1 MTDHHH
7 EPDLTIASLW
17 NIFPEDGLGPAPHGR
32 AVAGED
38 LPGPH
43 RRLLIHKRH
52 MTVILREHHDA
63 DVDLHVLARRH
74 DGDLYARRLILTVS
88 GTDLPVLFGIMRIHL
103 ENAPAA
109 AREEILAEETPLGA
123 ILIGHGVLRRLEP
136 VKFLEITPTAPMARL
151 LRVSTLRPLYG
162 RLAQIHC
169 GGERA
174 VDLLEVV
181 AP

>member
-7 EPDLTIASLW
+7 PPDLTLTALW
-17 NIFPEDGLGPAPHGR
+17 NLLPEDNLGPPPHGS
-32 AVAGED
+32 AVQGES

-52 MTVILREHHDA
+52 MTVALREYHDA

-74 DGDLYARRLILTVS
+74 DGDLYVRRLVLTVN
-88 GTDLPVLFGIMRIHL
+88 GTDLPALFGIMRIHL
-103 ENAPAA
+103 DNAPPA
-109 AREEILAEETPLGA
+109 AREEILAERTPLGE
-123 ILIGHGVLRRLEP
+123 ILIGHGVLRRIEP
-136 VKFLEITPTAPMARL
+136 IKFLEITPTAPLARL